1 MTLPNRNFNFP
12 TAIKFGAGR
21 IKELAELCRSNGMAR
36 PLFVTD
42 PGLAQMPM
50 VDKIIADLT
59 KAKLGVKMFSDVRP
73 NPIEANVSE
82 GVAAFRA
89 GGHDGVVAF
98 GGGSGL
104 DVGKLIA
111 LMHGQTIPIFD
122 LEDIGD
128 WWTRADAKAI
138 APIIAVPTTAGTGS
152 EVGRAGVVTHPQTHE
167 KKIIFHPGIMPRV
180 AMLDPE
186 LSVGLPAKLTAATGM
201 DALAHCLEA
210 YCAPFYHP
218 LAAGVALEGMRLVKE
233 NLVKAVKN
241 GKDLDARGNMLL
253 ASSMGATAFQ
263 RGLGAIHAL
272 SHPFGGLYDAH
283 HGLLNG
289 IVMPYV
295 REGEPPQD
303 RKGDHAGGRLSRH
316 QGRLRRIPEVDP
328 RLAAGHRHSAC
339 PEGHRH
345 RRQAAGR
352 NRQDGDPRPVGG
364 RKSDR
369 LQRKPVQ
376 KPGPQMRYGQSLRF
390 RFNGSR
396 AISGWDWPP
405 GDGGRPHDGRCPAA
419 APRRRAHRGSRRW

>member
-12 TAIKFGAGR
+12 TAIRFGAGR
-21 IKELAELCRSNGMAR
+21 VAELAELCRSNGMAR

-59 KAKLGVKMFSDVRP
+59 KAKLGVKMFSKVRP

-128 WWTRADAKAI
+128 WWTRANAKAI
-138 APIIAVPTTAGTGS
+138 APVIAVPTTAGTGS

-180 AMLDPE
+180 ALLDPE

-218 LAAGVALEGMRLVKE
+218 LAAGVALEGLRLVKE

-295 REGEPPQD
+295 VKANR
-303 RKGDHAGGRLSRH
+303 RKIEKEITRAAAYLGIKGGFDGFLKWILALRRDIGIPHALKDIGIDAKRLDEIAKMAIRDPSAGGNPIAFSES
-316 QGRLRRIPEVDP
+316 QYKS
-328 RLAAGHRHSAC
+328 LA
-339 PEGHRH
+339 
-345 RRQAAGR
+345 
-352 NRQDGDPRPVGG
+352 
-364 RKSDR
+364 RKC
-369 LQRKPVQ
+369 VT
-376 KPGPQMRYGQSLRF
+376 GSL
-390 RFNGSR
+390 
-396 AISGWDWPP
+396 
-405 GDGGRPHDGRCPAA
+405 
-419 APRRRAHRGSRRW
+419 